1 MDCSNVDGEQPTNV
15 EYVSCVQVYS
25 YYSIMC
31 VHTVQIIFTVLTG
44 QSVPVITF
52 CIASTSLT

>member
-1 MDCSNVDGEQPTNV
+1 MDCSNVDSEQPTNV
-15 EYVSCVQVYS
+15 ECVSGVQVYS

-52 CIASTSLT
+52 